1 MLDLGLVPVG
11 EGESLLKV
19 LNRLVHHNH
28 HKKDLEKGT
37 QDSLDQNVKKHI
49 ACINVSTPANMK
61 SDGDKKKHFD
71 YLGHSPTP
79 SGRTEKQ

>member
-1 MLDLGLVPVG
+1 MAIG

-37 QDSLDQNVKKHI
+37 QTVT
-49 ACINVSTPANMK
+49 VNMNRR
-61 SDGDKKKHFD
+61 GV
-71 YLGHSPTP
+71 
-79 SGRTEKQ
+79 REKVL